1 MHSAFFS
8 YCEGIGW
15 ALAAGASAGALA
27 GGLAP
32 SARTPLAVLGA
43 VLGAALFFIALN
55 GSDHTAWPGI
65 PLGAL
70 VSLPAFALANG
81 LVLGA
86 AARADGSG
94 GSIAGIVIAAAV
106 VLGLL
111 FLIVA
116 PVSLPFLVAVLA
128 LLAVRR
134 QRRQRK
140 HEGLRVL
147 R

>member
-15 ALAAGASAGALA
+15 ALAAGSSAGALA
-27 GGLAP
+27 GGFAP
-32 SARTPLAVLGA
+32 SARTPLALLGA
-43 VLGAALFFIALN
+43 ILGAALFFIALN
-55 GSDHTAWPGI
+55 SSDHTAWPGI
-65 PLGAL
+65 PLGIL

-86 AARADGSG
+86 ASRAEGTA

-106 VLGLL
+106 VLGFL
-111 FLIVA
+111 FLLVA
-116 PVSLPFLVAVLA
+116 PISLPMLVAVLA

-134 QRRQRK
+134 QRQARK

>member
-15 ALAAGASAGALA
+15 ALAAGLSAGALA
-27 GGLAP
+27 GGFSN
-32 SARTPLAVLGA
+32 SARRPLAALGAIIAAILFFVALDSNGHAGWPGPILGTVISIPAFFLANGIVAGAASRAEGSAGAIAGMVIAGSVVLGA
-43 VLGAALFFIALN
+43 
-55 GSDHTAWPGI
+55 
-65 PLGAL
+65 
-70 VSLPAFALANG
+70 
-81 LVLGA
+81 
-86 AARADGSG
+86 
-94 GSIAGIVIAAAV
+94 
-106 VLGLL
+106 L

-116 PVSLPFLVAVLA
+116 PVSLAFLVAVLA

-134 QRRQRK
+134 QRQTRK